1 MQSGCTKFAEDNFHN
16 LAMGK
21 KHYHIAAVDDEF
33 DVRELLKYN
42 LSRAGY
48 SVSTFSDAP
57 SALEEFQQSKP
68 DLILTDWLMPG
79 MDGLEFCRIL
89 KQTPEIKSIPV
100 IMITCKGDES
110 DISRA
115 SEYGVIA
122 YFVKPF
128 LIRELV
134 DRIKTVLEQDAA

>member
-1 MQSGCTKFAEDNFHN
+1 
-16 LAMGK
+16 MGK
-21 KHYHIAAVDDEF
+21 KHYHIAAIDDEF

-42 LSRAGY
+42 LSKAGF
-48 SVSTFSDAP
+48 SVTTFADAAQ
-57 SALEEFQQSKP
+57 ALEDFQSIKP

-79 MDGLEFCRIL
+79 MDGLEFCRVL
-89 KQTPEIKSIPV
+89 KQTPEIKSVPV

-115 SEYGVIA
+115 RNLGVED

-128 LIRELV
+128 PIRELV
-134 DRIKTVLEQDAA
+134 DRIHFIIDQRSA